1 MEYVSLYHLFT
12 SFVSERSEATRKV
25 VLTNMI
31 VIIAQIKEV
40 IPGSVV
46 VASEDELT
54 PSLAIVVLSSN
65 LHI

>member
-12 SFVSERSEATRKV
+12 SFVSERREATRKV

-40 IPGSVV
+40 IASSAV
-46 VASEDELT
+46 VACEDELT

>member
-1 MEYVSLYHLFT
+1 
-12 SFVSERSEATRKV
+12 
-25 VLTNMI
+25 MI
-31 VIIAQIKEV
+31 VIIAGIKEL
-40 IPGSVV
+40 ISSSVL